1 MGRFEG
7 VRCAVTGAADGI
19 GRATARRL
27 LDEGA
32 LVLACDIDEAVAH
45 ELPTA
50 DTVVLDVAA
59 ADAPAQLM
67 AAAQERLGGLDV
79 LINNAGIADGAPL
92 EELTDALW
100 RRVQAVNVE
109 AVLRIS
115 RAAVP
120 LLRSAAAAGRPA
132 RIVNVGSVMSERA
145 APGMA
150 AYTASKHAVA
160 GLSKAL
166 ALELGP
172 LGITV
177 NYVQPGAIVTGITR
191 PVFEA
196 DPAFRDFWTAK
207 AALGRLG
214 QPEDIAA
221 AIAFLASPDAA
232 FVTGHGLVVDGGAM
246 QSP

>member
-1 MGRFEG
+1 MGRFDG
-7 VRCAVTGAADGI
+7 VRCVVTGAADGI

-27 LDEGA
+27 LAEGA

-45 ELPTA
+45 ELPAA
-50 DTVVLDVAA
+50 DTVVVDVAA
-59 ADAPAQLM
+59 TDAPAQLV
-67 AAAQERLGGLDV
+67 AAAQSRLGGLDV

-92 EELTDALW
+92 ADLTDALS
-100 RRVQAVNVE
+100 RRVQAVNVD
-109 AVLRIS
+109 AVLRLS
-115 RAAVP
+115 RAAAP
-120 LLRSAAAAGRPA
+120 LLESAAAAGRAA

-172 LGITV
+172 SGITV

-196 DPAFRDFWTAK
+196 DPGFRDFWTAK
-207 AALGRLG
+207 AAVGRLG
-214 QPEDIAA
+214 QPEDVAA
-221 AIAFLASPDAA
+221 AIAFLASADAA

>member
-1 MGRFEG
+1 MARFDG
-7 VRCAVTGAADGI
+7 VRCLVTGAADGI

-32 LVLACDIDEAVAH
+32 RVLACDIDEAVGH
-45 ELPTA
+45 ELPDA
-50 DTVVLDVAA
+50 DTLVVDVAA
-59 ADAPAQLM
+59 GDAPARLM
-67 AAAQERLGGLDV
+67 AAVEEHLGGLDV
-79 LINNAGIADGAPL
+79 LINNAGVADGAAI
-92 EELTDALW
+92 EDLTDALW

-109 AVLRIS
+109 SVLRIS
-115 RAAVP
+115 RAAMP
-120 LLRSAAAAGRPA
+120 LLRSAAAAGRPV

-160 GLSKAL
+160 GLSKVL

-191 PVFEA
+191 PVFDA
-196 DPAFRDFWTAK
+196 DPAFREFWTGK
-207 AALGRLG
+207 SALGRLG
-214 QPEDIAA
+214 QPEDVAA
-221 AIAFLASPDAA
+221 AIAFLASTDAA